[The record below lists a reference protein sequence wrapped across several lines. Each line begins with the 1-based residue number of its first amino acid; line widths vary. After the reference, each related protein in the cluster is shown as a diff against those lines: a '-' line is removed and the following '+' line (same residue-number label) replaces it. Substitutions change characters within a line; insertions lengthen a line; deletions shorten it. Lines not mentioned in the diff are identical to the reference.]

1 MGFIRKLNAVNREAT
16 YNEVSKKSAGLGI
29 KERKHSGVSE
39 DSIRARVAEVV
50 SVLTAFRGW
59 ARFHGT
65 SLQSDPLIP
74 RWEAGKEGRS
84 GTCCHKSSLMLTHFP
99 GEGSGPPR

>member
-1 MGFIRKLNAVNREAT
+1 MGFIRKLINAVNRETT

-29 KERKHSGVSE
+29 KERKHSDVSE

-59 ARFHGT
+59 ARFHVT

-74 RWEAGKEGRS
+74 RWKAGKEVWS
-84 GTCCHKSSLMLTHFP
+84 GDLLPQILFDVNSFP
-99 GEGSGPPR
+99 R